1 MGLCLV
7 LLKAIIEELNWDAS
21 GMQRLVQFGRLNQT
35 VHGADG
41 PLASIW
47 GEISTL
53 RHDVYSIELN
63 QYEVELSGQL
73 EDPGQYFIALL
84 SDETLL
90 GYVSINAPERAEGF
104 RLAKYYSEEVMN
116 ELLHLSTSVDSK
128 TFEIRAL
135 TIKDQFRG
143 QGHAFTLMQAALRF
157 SIAEGATD
165 LIAMGHTGV
174 LEMYKKFGMKVLE
187 QHHVSAGEIIF
198 HPMHLSIAQA
208 LAYSGALTNA
218 IEIEDH
224 INEDDACYHGGA
236 SWGASGFDFNL
247 RNKLVVADVLDSP
260 FPPCPEVIEVISQNI
275 ESCCQESPPT
285 QCEELIEKISQVR
298 RVPSEH
304 VLVSSGSSSLMF
316 SLLPK
321 LIHEHSSVL
330 ILSPMYG
337 EYLHILS
344 HVIGCNV
351 THFPLYP
358 EDGFEIDR
366 AGLIA
371 ESRKHD
377 AVILVN
383 PNSPTGVYSHEMRG
397 IVQEIVEGDSQCKT
411 IWIDETYIEYLHDG
425 DSLESLTGQI
435 EELIIC
441 KSMSKCYALS
451 GLRVAY
457 AVTSQASFLRR
468 FIPPWAV
475 SLPAQ
480 LAAITALD
488 QPEYYAKQYEMIHR
502 NRTHLSQSLTA
513 LGFKVYPGVANYILT
528 ELPTNIAAS
537 SGAFVQS
544 CRERGV
550 YVRDAENMGVTID
563 SKFVRFAVRMEDEN
577 KQILSCIEHLM
588 QPHRS

>member
-1 MGLCLV
+1 MP
-7 LLKAIIEELNWDAS
+7 
-21 GMQRLVQFGRLNQT
+21 RLVQFGRPNLNLQDEKGSFAT
-35 VHGADG
+35 
-41 PLASIW
+41 IW
-47 GEISTL
+47 AEISTL
-53 RHDVYSIELN
+53 RHEVYSVELN
-63 QYEVELSGQL
+63 QYGVDHSGQL

-84 SDETLL
+84 SDDSLV

-104 RLAKYYSEEVMN
+104 RLATYYSEEVMN
-116 ELLHLSTSVDSK
+116 ELLHLSTCDDSK

-135 TIKDQFRG
+135 TIKEEFRG
-143 QGHAFTLMQAALRF
+143 KGHAFTLMQAALRF
-157 SIAEGATD
+157 SITEGATD
-165 LIAMGHTGV
+165 LIAMGHTDV
-174 LEMYKKFGMKVLE
+174 LQMYKKFGMTVLE
-187 QHHVSAGEIIF
+187 KHHVTAGEVIF

-208 LAYSGALTNA
+208 LAYTENLVDAM
-218 IEIEDH
+218 EVEDH
-224 INEDDACYHGGA
+224 IEEDDPCYHGGA
-236 SWGASGFDFNL
+236 SWDASGFDFHL

-285 QCEELIEKISQVR
+285 QCQELIEKISSVR
-298 RVPSEH
+298 HVPSDH

-321 LIHEHSSVL
+321 LVQEHSNVL

-377 AVILVN
+377 AVIFVN

-397 IVQEIVEGDSQCKT
+397 IVREIVEGESQCKT
-411 IWIDETYIEYLHDG
+411 IWIDETYIEYLQDG
-425 DSLESLTGQI
+425 DSLEDLTSQI

-457 AVTSQASFLRR
+457 AVTSQAPFLRR

-488 QPEYYAKQYEMIHR
+488 QPEYYAAQYEIIHR
-502 NRTHLSQSLTA
+502 NRTHLSQSLA
-513 LGFKVYPGVANYILT
+513 SLGFKVYPGVANYILT
-528 ELPTNIAAS
+528 ELPTNLSVS

-577 KQILSCIEHLM
+577 NQILSCIEHLI
-588 QPHRS
+588 QPTLP

>member
-1 MGLCLV
+1 
-7 LLKAIIEELNWDAS
+7 
-21 GMQRLVQFGRLNQT
+21 MQRLVQFGRLNQT
-35 VHGADG
+35 LHGTDG

-47 GEISTL
+47 GDISTL
-53 RHDVYSIELN
+53 RHEVYSIELN
-63 QYEVELSGQL
+63 QYEVKLSGQL

-84 SDETLL
+84 SGDSLL

-116 ELLHLSTSVDSK
+116 ELLHFSTFVESK

-143 QGHAFTLMQAALRF
+143 KGHAFSLMQAALHF

-165 LIAMGHTGV
+165 LIAMGHTSV
-174 LEMYKKFGMKVLE
+174 LEMYKKLGMKVLE
-187 QHHVSAGEIIF
+187 QHHVTQIEAQVG
-198 HPMHLSIAQA
+198 AQA
-208 LAYSGALTNA
+208 LACSGALTNV
-218 IEIEDH
+218 IEIKDH

-236 SWGASGFDFNL
+236 SWGASGFNFNL
-247 RNKLVVADVLDSP
+247 RKKLVVADVLDSP
-260 FPPCPEVIEVISQNI
+260 FPPCPEVIEVISCNI

-285 QCEELIEKISQVR
+285 QCEELIEKISHVR

-351 THFPLYP
+351 TQFPLYP
-358 EDGFEIDR
+358 EDDFEIDR

-377 AVILVN
+377 AVIFVN

-397 IVQEIVEGDSQCKT
+397 IVQEIVEGGSQCKT
-411 IWIDETYIEYLHDG
+411 IWIDETHIEYLHDS
-425 DSLESLTGQI
+425 DSLEGLTGQI

-457 AVTSQASFLRR
+457 VVTSKASFLRH

-502 NRTHLSQSLTA
+502 NRTHLSQSLVA
-513 LGFKVYPGVANYILT
+513 LGFKIYPGVANCILT
-528 ELPTNIAAS
+528 ELPTKIAVS

-550 YVRDAENMGVTID
+550 YVRDAENMGLNMD

-577 KQILSCIEHLM
+577 KQIVSCIEHLM
-588 QPHRS
+588 RPIVPDQTGAL